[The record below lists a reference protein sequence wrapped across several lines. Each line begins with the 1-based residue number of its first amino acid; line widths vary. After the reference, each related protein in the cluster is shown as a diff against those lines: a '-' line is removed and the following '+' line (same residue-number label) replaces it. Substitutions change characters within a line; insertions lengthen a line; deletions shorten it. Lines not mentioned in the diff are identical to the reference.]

1 MNFDLRQSTVFLT
14 LSGSR
19 AYGFHNAE
27 SDYDYRGICIP
38 PLNTYIGIGNKF
50 EQAVDNKTKHIW
62 KNYSDLVQTDS
73 DMQIMELSKFCRLA
87 LDCNPSIIEILFSD
101 EDSFIYKHPIMNVL
115 LNNRKLFLSKRAKAR
130 FCGYALS
137 QLNRIKRH
145 KRWLDNP
152 PTHEPLRSHFGLPD
166 KEGLVSADQIGS
178 ANALIK
184 QEIDGFV
191 VDQNDLPEHTK
202 IELSLNLDKM
212 MRAVWAS
219 LNTTPFPIGENQRFD
234 SMNDALAEMVMRQ
247 NGFDR
252 NFIEVLKKEK
262 QYRAARQ
269 EWESY
274 QHWLQDRNPARA
286 ELEKKFGYDTK
297 HACHLVR
304 LIRMCREILETG
316 QVLVKRPDAEEL
328 RMIRSGSWS
337 YEGICEFAE
346 AEDKALSEVV
356 KQSKLPSAPDM
367 ERIQEIVYSM
377 ILNFNLGDLEGSE

>member
-1 MNFDLRQSTVFLT
+1 MNFDIRKSTVFLT

-19 AYGFHNAE
+19 AYGFNNDD

-38 PLNTYIGIGNKF
+38 PLNSYIGIHPKF
-50 EQAVDNKTKHIW
+50 EQMVDKNGW
-62 KNYSDLVQTDS
+62 KYFQDIVKRDADLQV
-73 DMQIMELSKFCRLA
+73 MEICKFVNLA
-87 LDCNPSIIEILFSD
+87 LQSNPSLIEILFSD
-101 EDSFIYKHPIMNVL
+101 EDSFVYKHPSMDLL
-115 LNNRKLFLSKRAKAR
+115 LNNRDLFLSKRAKAR

-145 KRWLDNP
+145 KRWLDSP
-152 PTHEPLRSHFGLPD
+152 PTHEPLRSDFGLSN
-166 KEGLVSADQIGS
+166 KNGLISADQIGS

-184 QEIDGFV
+184 QEIDSFF

-219 LNTTPFPIGENQRFD
+219 LNTTPFPIGEDQQFD
-234 SMNDALAEMVMRQ
+234 SMDDALAEMVMRQ
-247 NGFDR
+247 NGFDMS
-252 NFIEVLKKEK
+252 FIEVLKREK

-274 QHWLQDRNPARA
+274 QHWLQNRNPARA

-316 QVLVKRPDAEEL
+316 NVLVKRPDAEEL
-328 RMIRSGSWS
+328 RAIRAGTWS
-337 YEGICEFAE
+337 YEEICEFAE
-346 AEDKALSEVV
+346 AEDKALNEII

-367 ERIQEIVYSM
+367 DKIQKIVYEM
-377 ILNFNLGDLEGSE
+377 ILTFNGVKL